1 MGRRGLHGVLRIGV
15 RHFREQ
21 LLRRLDH
28 LGRLGLCAV
37 GQKMLHGLQHALDG
51 VWLEHHSGVSQR
63 QRQTRERR
71 GCVDLQ
77 LRLGRR
83 HDHSG
88 RLRRAAVEQMER
100 RGAGHQRV
108 EESAAVA
115 RDQRQAVGAQL
126 AAGAEA
132 LVAGQVDGDGG
143 EEEAESRA
151 GRIVG
156 GSGICDR
163 FIGLE
168 SGEERA
174 FGDGVKQ
181 AEDEGETRRAVEGR
195 EAEAD
200 VRRMVGA
207 GGGERRVVREGE
219 DDLRSVAAA
228 GAHNH
233 LLHGVVL
240 HQLAGGGGDAE
251 KEPRWA
257 RGDGDGGVGEKQTA
271 DGRVVVLWVSRTV
284 RRYGEKGKAQLL
296 RSHVEAQCWLLQVC
310 DGCGLYRLCRLCGL
324 CGG

>member
-1 MGRRGLHGVLRIGV
+1 MGRRCLHGVFRVGV
-15 RHFREQ
+15 RHLREQ
-21 LLRRLDH
+21 LLRRLD
-28 LGRLGLCAV
+28 RLGWLRLLAV

-51 VWLEHHSGVSQR
+51 VWLEHHRRVAQR
-63 QRQTRERR
+63 QRQACERR

-83 HDHSG
+83 HDHGG
-88 RLRRAAVEQMER
+88 RLRRAAVEQLER
-100 RGAGHQRV
+100 RGADHQRV

-143 EEEAESRA
+143 EKEAESRA
-151 GRIVG
+151 GRIVH
-156 GSGICDR
+156 GSGVCGG
-163 FIGLE
+163 FTGLE

-174 FGDGVKQ
+174 LGDGVKQ

-195 EAEAD
+195 EAEAN
-200 VRRMVGA
+200 VRRVVGV

-219 DDLRSVAAA
+219 DDLWSVAAA

-257 RGDGDGGVGEKQTA
+257 QGDGDGGVGEKQTA
-271 DGRVVVLWVSRTV
+271 DGRVVVLWVNGTV
-284 RRYGEKGKAQLL
+284 RRYGEKGKVQLL
-296 RSHVEAQCWLLQVC
+296 RSHAEA
-310 DGCGLYRLCRLCGL
+310 
-324 CGG
+324 